1 MSKEHA
7 KAAGAGAIDRIIARI
22 ERDRPAAIAGPVEFW
37 ARITDL
43 SPPEAAAALAALAE
57 RGMVRRQPLGDQLF
71 FVADPPHAG
80 AERGAVAN

>member
-1 MSKEHA
+1 M
-7 KAAGAGAIDRIIARI
+7 AAEMDAIARIIARI

-43 SPPEAAAALAALAE
+43 SSSEAAVALEALAV
-57 RGMVRRQPLGDQLF
+57 RGVVRRQPLGDQLF

-80 AERGAVAN
+80 TARGREAN

>member
-1 MSKEHA
+1 M
-7 KAAGAGAIDRIIARI
+7 AIARIIARI

-43 SPPEAAAALAALAE
+43 SPSEVEAALEALAD
-57 RGMVRRQPLGDQLF
+57 RGLVRRQPLGDQLF

-80 AERGAVAN
+80 AGRGQEVS